1 MGNHFG
7 NGKPASLAIAD
18 LGANRLYLE
27 IAAKTNFFANL
38 LRSRYG
44 IFSRR
49 LMMKLA
55 AILLGL
61 LGAIVLTQPATA
73 QSRFQKDFLGIDTED
88 LSSRQ
93 RDRVD
98 EIRDDLNSDLGDVL
112 SFDEIDELQDAL
124 DDGDNVDRAVD
135 RLDLSDRR
143 SRDVR
148 DILRSAE
155 RDLRDIVGDRDRRNT
170 DSIYAPGNWQRPVN

>member
-1 MGNHFG
+1 
-7 NGKPASLAIAD
+7 
-18 LGANRLYLE
+18 
-27 IAAKTNFFANL
+27 
-38 LRSRYG
+38 
-44 IFSRR
+44 
-49 LMMKLA
+49 MMQIKLA

-61 LGAIVLTQPATA
+61 LSAITLTQPATA
-73 QSRFQKDFLGIDTED
+73 QSRFQKDFLGIDTRD

-93 RDRVD
+93 RDRVE
-98 EIRDDLNSDLGDVL
+98 EIRDDLDADLSDVL
-112 SFDEIDELQDAL
+112 SFDEIDELQEAL
-124 DDGDNVDRAVD
+124 DDGDDVDRAVD

-155 RDLRDIVGDRDRRNT
+155 RDVRDIVVDRDRP

>member
-1 MGNHFG
+1 M
-7 NGKPASLAIAD
+7 P
-18 LGANRLYLE
+18 
-27 IAAKTNFFANL
+27 
-38 LRSRYG
+38 
-44 IFSRR
+44 
-49 LMMKLA
+49 MKLT
-55 AILLGL
+55 AIFLGL
-61 LGAIVLTQPATA
+61 LGAIALTQPATA
-73 QSRFQKDFLGIDTED
+73 STVSQFQKDFLGIDTGD

-98 EIRDDLNSDLGDVL
+98 EIRDDLNSDLSDVL

-124 DDGDNVDRAVD
+124 DDGDDVDRAID

-155 RDLRDIVGDRDRRNT
+155 RDLRDTIGDRDRRNT
-170 DSIYAPGNWQRPVN
+170 DSIYAPGNWQRPVK

>member
-1 MGNHFG
+1 
-7 NGKPASLAIAD
+7 
-18 LGANRLYLE
+18 
-27 IAAKTNFFANL
+27 
-38 LRSRYG
+38 
-44 IFSRR
+44 
-49 LMMKLA
+49 MMQIKLA

-61 LGAIVLTQPATA
+61 LSAITLTQPATA
-73 QSRFQKDFLGIDTED
+73 QSRFQKDFLGIDTRD

-93 RDRVD
+93 RDRVE
-98 EIRDDLNSDLGDVL
+98 EIRDDLDADL
-112 SFDEIDELQDAL
+112 SFDEIDELQEAL
-124 DDGDNVDRAVD
+124 DDGDDVDRAVD

-155 RDLRDIVGDRDRRNT
+155 RDVRDIVVDRDRP